1 MTQLP
6 QPSFE
11 AIAHSQSLIALIK
24 TQIDNNKGWLSF
36 RDVMDLALYTP
47 ELGYYTAGMQKF
59 GAGGDFV
66 TAPEISPMFAQTLA
80 NQTMQVLQTT
90 GGSILELGAG
100 TGKLA
105 RDSLLALAEQDC
117 LPDWYFIL
125 EVSSHLR
132 AVQQE
137 TLAALPETLL
147 NRIMWLDALPTDFTG
162 VIVGNEVLDALPV
175 HLVGRENGAIF
186 ERGVTVADD
195 QLTWKDQP
203 IGDDRADLLSAV
215 EVLALPDHYLTEICL
230 EASALINSLCDC
242 LSAGAIIMVDYG
254 FDVSTYYHPQRNEGT
269 LMCHFQQYAHSDPL
283 INVGLQDIT
292 AHVNFTQ
299 IAQAGFDQSLRVAGY
314 TTQMQ
319 FLMNCGILQMMEKID
334 PEDVA
339 NYAPMASGVQ
349 KLLSPTEMGELFKVI
364 MLTTGFDAPCL
375 GFVQGD
381 KTHTL

>member
-11 AIAHSQSLIALIK
+11 AIAHSQSLIEVIK
-24 TQIDNNKGWLSF
+24 TQIDDNKGWLSF
-36 RDVMDLALYTP
+36 RDVMDLALYAP

-80 NQTMQVLQTT
+80 NQTIQVLQST

-105 RDSLLALAEQDC
+105 RDTLLALAEKDC
-117 LPDWYFIL
+117 LPEQYLIL

-132 AVQQE
+132 TVQKE
-137 TLAALPETLL
+137 TLAELPESLL
-147 NRIMWLDALPTDFTG
+147 NRVEWLTELPEAFTG

-175 HLVGRENGAIF
+175 HLVGRERGAIF
-186 ERGVTVADD
+186 ERGVMVADD
-195 QLTWKDQP
+195 QLVWKDQP
-203 IGDDRADLLSAV
+203 ISTDKADLLSAV
-215 EVLALPDHYLTEICL
+215 EALPDHYLTEVCL

-254 FDVSTYYHPQRNEGT
+254 FDASTYYHPQRNEGT
-269 LMCHFQQYAHSDPL
+269 LMCHYQQYAHSDPL
-283 INVGLQDIT
+283 INIGLQDIT

-319 FLMNCGILQMMEKID
+319 FLMNCGILQAMEKVD
-334 PEDVA
+334 PADVTT
-339 NYAPMASGVQ
+339 YAPMASGVQ

-364 MLTTGFDAPCL
+364 MLTKGFDGPCI
-375 GFVQGD
+375 GFIQGD

>member
-6 QPSFE
+6 QPSFD
-11 AIAHSQSLIALIK
+11 AIAHSQSLIEVIK
-24 TQIDNNKGWLSF
+24 TQIDDNKGWLSF
-36 RDVMDLALYTP
+36 CEVMDLALYAPT
-47 ELGYYTAGMQKF
+47 LGYYSAGMQKF

-90 GGSILELGAG
+90 GGNILELGAG

-105 RDSLLALAEQDC
+105 RDSLLALAGQDC
-117 LPDWYFIL
+117 LPEHYFIL

-132 AVQQE
+132 TVQQE
-137 TLAALPETLL
+137 TLAALPEDLL
-147 NRIMWLDALPTDFTG
+147 TRVEWLSALPEHFTG

-175 HLVGRENGAIF
+175 HLVGRQNGAIF
-186 ERGVTVADD
+186 ERGVTILDD
-195 QLTWKDQP
+195 QLVWKDQP
-203 IGDDRADLLSAV
+203 IDDRADLLSAV
-215 EVLALPDHYLTEICL
+215 EVLELPDNYLTEVCL

-242 LSAGAIIMVDYG
+242 LSAGAIILVDYG
-254 FDVSTYYHPQRNEGT
+254 FDASTYYHPQRNEGT
-269 LMCHFQQYAHSDPL
+269 LMCHYQQYAHSDPL
-283 INVGLQDIT
+283 INLGLQDIT

-299 IAQAGFDQSLRVAGY
+299 IAQAGFDQGLQVAGY

-319 FLMNCGILQMMEKID
+319 FLMNCGILQAMQAMD
-334 PEDVA
+334 PADVA
-339 NYAPMASGVQ
+339 EYAPMASGVQ

-364 MLTTGFDAPCL
+364 MLTKGFDAPCL
-375 GFVQGD
+375 GFVHGD